1 VGVKDII
8 TTIVCE
14 STIVAKLATMPKS
27 FMRGLDLLEAIDVH
41 GPATVTELA
50 RVMGRDKSTVSR
62 MLTACEPDGWIVR
75 HNGRVALGPR
85 AALLAHSSA
94 AGELIRRAQP
104 LVEAI
109 AGVTGL
115 MAQAYTLV
123 GTQATVLAAAGAR
136 PPHPS
141 VGVKMGTSLVATAA
155 GQVIAAQLDP
165 EKLEQLLPDDPFPD
179 ALHELVTN
187 PGYKAF
193 AAGRFVSVA
202 DFKPSV
208 PGDRKALMLR
218 LRQVREQGV
227 AIDHADLHPQIGCVA
242 VPWVGA
248 TVTAALT
255 CMGTPAEIAA
265 AAERTR
271 AVLQAAAAPG
281 ATREDVAAAAAA
293 RHYSVAP

>member
-1 VGVKDII
+1 
-8 TTIVCE
+8 
-14 STIVAKLATMPKS
+14 
-27 FMRGLDLLEAIDVH
+27 MRGLELLEAIDVH
-41 GPATVTELA
+41 GPTTVTELA
-50 RVMGRDKSTVSR
+50 RIMGHDKSMVSR

-85 AALLAHSSA
+85 AALLAHESA

-104 LVEAI
+104 LVDAL

-115 MAQAYTLV
+115 MAQAYALV
-123 GTQATVLAAAGAR
+123 GVQATVLAAAGSR
-136 PPHPS
+136 PPQPS
-141 VGVKMGTSLVATAA
+141 VGVKMSTSLVATAA

-165 EKLEQLLPDDPFPD
+165 EKLARMLPDDPFPD
-179 ALHELVTN
+179 ALVELLTN

-208 PGDRKALMLR
+208 PTDREQLAVR
-218 LRQVREQGV
+218 LEQVREQGV
-227 AIDHADLHPQIGCVA
+227 AIDHGDLHPQIGCIA

-265 AAERTR
+265 SAERTR
-271 AVLQAAAAPG
+271 AVLQAAAAPA
-281 ATREDVAAAAAA
+281 ATREDVVAAAAA